1 MIRVYN
7 TLTRKKEELVP
18 REKGKIYMYV
28 CGLTPDNYPHLGHAR
43 AFVVFDTIKRYLK
56 FKGFEVKYVQNYT
69 DIDDKI
75 IKRANEWGISPK
87 EIAETFILMYEK
99 YLDLFNVDKEGNIYP
114 RVTENIDGIIKMVK
128 ELEDKGFAYETD
140 TGVYFSVKK
149 FPEYGKLSRRK
160 IEDLIKGARIPVDET
175 KKDPLDFALWK
186 KQKPGEPA
194 WNSPWG
200 KGRPGWHIE
209 CSVMSMK
216 YLGFGYDIHGGG
228 IDLIFPHHENEIAQ
242 SEAWAGDKPY
252 VRYWLHNG
260 LITVNKEKMS
270 KSLGNFFTIEEL
282 LKKYQP
288 EVLRLFLL
296 SGDYHSPIDFSFEKL
311 NEIKKSYEKIKEF
324 YNFLKV
330 MREKFP
336 EDNEKIRK
344 ISDDA
349 MKEFTSFMDDDFNT
363 QGGLGV
369 LFKFINKIKGEGG
382 EGSFG
387 YALKV
392 FEDMLN
398 ILGIKISFK
407 EIKNLKEE
415 LIKILSDFNLVE
427 KGDEE
432 KEEEELIKKII
443 DERKKMRENKEYEK
457 ADKIRERL
465 KDLGYEVRDGKR
477 ETIYFRRE

>member
-56 FKGFEVKYVQNYT
+56 FKRFEVKYVQNYT

-311 NEIKKSYEKIKEF
+311 NEIKKSYERIKEF
-324 YNFLKV
+324 YNFLK
-330 MREKFP
+330 MMKEKFP
-336 EDNEKIRK
+336 EDDEKIRK

-382 EGSFG
+382 EGSFS

-465 KDLGYEVRDGKR
+465 KELGYEVRDGKR

>member
-87 EIAETFILMYEK
+87 EIAETFISMYER
-99 YLDLFNVDKEGNIYP
+99 YLNLFNVDREGNIYP
-114 RVTENIDGIIKMVK
+114 RVTENIDDIIKMIK

-216 YLGFGYDIHGGG
+216 YLGFSFDIHGGG

-311 NEIKKSYEKIKEF
+311 NEIKKSYERIKEF
-324 YNFLKV
+324 YNFLK
-330 MREKFP
+330 MMKEKFP
-336 EDNEKIRK
+336 EDDEKIRK

-363 QGGLGV
+363 QGALGV

-382 EGSFG
+382 EGSFS

-415 LIKILSDFNLVE
+415 LIKILSDFNLIE

-465 KDLGYEVRDGKR
+465 KELGYEVRDGKR

>member
-87 EIAETFILMYEK
+87 EIAETFISMYEK
-99 YLDLFNVDKEGNIYP
+99 YLNLFNVDREGNIYP
-114 RVTENIDGIIKMVK
+114 RVTENIDDIIKMIK

-216 YLGFGYDIHGGG
+216 YLGFSFDIHGGG

-311 NEIKKSYEKIKEF
+311 NEIKKSYERIKEF
-324 YNFLKV
+324 YNFLK
-330 MREKFP
+330 MMKEKFP
-336 EDNEKIRK
+336 EDDEKIRK

-363 QGGLGV
+363 QGALGV

-382 EGSFG
+382 EGSFS

-465 KDLGYEVRDGKR
+465 KELGYEVRDGKR

>member
-311 NEIKKSYEKIKEF
+311 NEIKKSYERIKEF

-330 MREKFP
+330 MKEKFP
-336 EDNEKIRK
+336 EDDEKIRK

-363 QGGLGV
+363 QGALGV

-382 EGSFG
+382 EGSFS

-415 LIKILSDFNLVE
+415 LIKILSDFNLIE

-457 ADKIRERL
+457 ADKIRDRL
-465 KDLGYEVRDGKR
+465 KELGYEVRDGKR

>member
-87 EIAETFILMYEK
+87 EIAETFISMYEK
-99 YLDLFNVDKEGNIYP
+99 YLNLFNVDREGNIYP
-114 RVTENIDGIIKMVK
+114 RVTENIDDIIKMIK

-216 YLGFGYDIHGGG
+216 YLGFSFDIHGGG

-311 NEIKKSYEKIKEF
+311 NEIKKSYERIKEF
-324 YNFLKV
+324 YNFLK
-330 MREKFP
+330 MMKEKFP
-336 EDNEKIRK
+336 EDDEKIRK

-363 QGGLGV
+363 QGALGV

-382 EGSFG
+382 EGSFS

-457 ADKIRERL
+457 ADKIRDRL
-465 KDLGYEVRDGKR
+465 KELGYEVRDGKR

>member
-87 EIAETFILMYEK
+87 EIAETFISMYEK
-99 YLDLFNVDKEGNIYP
+99 YLNLFNVDREGNIYP
-114 RVTENIDGIIKMVK
+114 RVTENIDDIIKMIK

-216 YLGFGYDIHGGG
+216 YLGFSFDIHGGG

-311 NEIKKSYEKIKEF
+311 NEIKKSYERIKEF
-324 YNFLKV
+324 YNFLK
-330 MREKFP
+330 MMKEKFP
-336 EDNEKIRK
+336 EDDEKIRK

-363 QGGLGV
+363 QGALGV
-369 LFKFINKIKGEGG
+369 LFKFINKIKGEEG
-382 EGSFG
+382 EGSFS

-465 KDLGYEVRDGKR
+465 KELGYEVRDGKR